1 MTTVKTIALT
11 RQTLVGKDY
20 VLTEM
25 IRSYDKNSGDSG
37 SQSCPRMFRGI
48 NQEDENVAE
57 ICRRFLPY
65 SAIHGCM

>member
-1 MTTVKTIALT
+1 M
-11 RQTLVGKDY
+11 
-20 VLTEM
+20 LTEV

-57 ICRRFLPY
+57 TSDFYLIVLFVGACRYRLTIKTY
-65 SAIHGCM
+65 RK